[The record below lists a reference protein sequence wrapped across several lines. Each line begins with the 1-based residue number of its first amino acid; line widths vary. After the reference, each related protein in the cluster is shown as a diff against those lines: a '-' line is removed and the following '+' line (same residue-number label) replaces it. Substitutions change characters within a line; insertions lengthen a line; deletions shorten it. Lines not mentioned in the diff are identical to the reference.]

1 MALQSSF
8 FSSVY
13 SAWDVYLCPFICIL
27 ECIDEKSR
35 PIRELRV
42 SKSYIPAV
50 AGEATIIMISRAAN
64 HKAFVSFDTLV
75 LLSKNSALTFSES
88 AQCENSINFLS
99 F

>member
-1 MALQSSF
+1 MPELAKAKCL
-8 FSSVY
+8 
-13 SAWDVYLCPFICIL
+13 LCLECITLPFICIL

-50 AGEATIIMISRAAN
+50 GEATIIMISRAAN

-88 AQCENSINFLS
+88 AQCKNSINLFS
-99 F
+99 FKGF